1 MPEIRK
7 RNVFYFFLGTTA
19 ELIRIAPVIKELRAR
34 KAEYKLIFSG
44 QTHILT
50 EQLAGYLGP
59 VVPDI
64 QFKEKIPKYS
74 VISFAIWMVFA
85 FFQALYT
92 FGREKFIKKNCFICL
107 VIYGDPVTTTIGAI
121 VAKLYGIKIVHLESG
136 DLSGNLLEP
145 FPEEICRNINIR
157 LADILFPPS
166 KWALDNLRYLDKP
179 KINTH
184 YNTLADTFWWF
195 MERKPKIQNTLDN
208 TKYYVL
214 IMHRQEHVVF
224 GKSDARNTL
233 RYVIENTASDISCV
247 LFNHPLTVD
256 IIKSL
261 KINDRNN
268 GKKILV
274 IPPVSYSEFLSII
287 SRAEYIVTDGATNQ
301 FEAYLL
307 GKPCLLLRNYTE
319 QIEGLNKN
327 VILSMG
333 KRKII
338 KEFLRN
344 YRKYR
349 YGETRPNIR
358 PSKIIANY
366 LLKIFN

>member
-1 MPEIRK
+1 MPEKNNIK
-7 RNVFYFFLGTTA
+7 VFYFFLGTTA
-19 ELIRIAPVIKELRAR
+19 ELIRIAPIIKELRAQ
-34 KAEYKLIFSG
+34 KGEYKLIFSG
-44 QTHILT
+44 QTKILT
-50 EQLAGYLGP
+50 EQVADYLG
-59 VVPDI
+59 VIKPDI
-64 QFKEKIPKYS
+64 QFKEKIPEYS
-74 VISFAIWMVFA
+74 VVSFVIWMVFT
-85 FFQALYT
+85 FLQAIYT
-92 FGREKFIKKNCFICL
+92 FGKEKYFVKKGSLYLI
-107 VIYGDPVTTTIGAI
+107 VYGDPVTTTIGAI

-136 DLSGNLLEP
+136 DLSGHLLEP

-166 KWALDNLRYLDKP
+166 QWALNNLSIINKP

-195 MERKPKIQNTLDN
+195 MKRMPMIRNELAY

-224 GKSDARNTL
+224 GKREARNTL
-233 RYVIENTASDISCV
+233 KYVIENGGKNITCV
-247 LFNHPLTVD
+247 LFNHPLTVN

-261 KINDRNN
+261 KLEDKNA
-268 GKKILV
+268 GKKIIV

-287 SRAEYIVTDGATNQ
+287 SNAEYIVTDGATNQ

-327 VILSMG
+327 IILSKG
-333 KRKII
+333 NRRVII
-338 KEFLRN
+338 KFIHN
-344 YRKYR
+344 YKRYRFRK
-349 YGETRPNIR
+349 TKPTIS
-358 PSKIIANY
+358 PSKIIVNY
-366 LLKIFN
+366 LLNN